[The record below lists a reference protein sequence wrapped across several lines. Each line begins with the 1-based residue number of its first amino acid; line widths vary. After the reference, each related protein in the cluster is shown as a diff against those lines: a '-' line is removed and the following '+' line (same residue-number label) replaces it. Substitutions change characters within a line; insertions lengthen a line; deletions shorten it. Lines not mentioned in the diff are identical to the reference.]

1 MQRTYI
7 ETARVRQRP
16 FRYFTSEQV
25 LSPELAGHLL
35 HWLETGVCWRLHQE
49 SFFEQYECNLLSVP
63 APNGCALSRRLR
75 HSPVRRAPPC
85 VWPYRAAAR
94 VRTRPCASTACSA
107 FEETPSPAR
116 ESQPHPGGAQTPDPA
131 ASLPWEQVRFR
142 YRKSCKEEPPEH
154 EQIALRFGARVI

>member
-1 MQRTYI
+1 MRRTYI

-63 APNGCALSRRLR
+63 APNGCAALFEKQALDDLKRRMEALLGTELMD
-75 HSPVRRAPPC
+75 HVQVVAHKLL
-85 VWPYRAAAR
+85 
-94 VRTRPCASTACSA
+94 
-107 FEETPSPAR
+107 PSQGIGIHND
-116 ESQPHPGGAQTPDPA
+116 E
-131 ASLPWEQVRFR
+131 
-142 YRKSCKEEPPEH
+142 
-154 EQIALRFGARVI
+154 